1 MKAVKYYSG
10 VVVIDTVTVKVL
22 YDAIMIGAID
32 TDGTILQGVTTAT
45 SGITSLTGE
54 KPSFN

>member
-32 TDGTILQGVTTAT
+32 IDGTILQGVTTAT
-45 SGITSLTGE
+45 SG
-54 KPSFN
+54 